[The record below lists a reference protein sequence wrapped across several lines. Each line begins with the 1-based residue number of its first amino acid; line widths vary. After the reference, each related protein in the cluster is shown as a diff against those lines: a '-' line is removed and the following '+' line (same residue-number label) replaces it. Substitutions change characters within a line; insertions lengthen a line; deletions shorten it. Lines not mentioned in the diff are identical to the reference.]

1 MSFPEINVSISGD
14 IPSPDSYPWFTGMT
28 LKDLLL
34 VSGSL
39 HQQYYDISDWEHAE
53 LARYDLQES
62 KYILQEINL
71 PAVLSG
77 AVDDNIQLF
86 PYDRLMVPKQQGLK
100 PPGFVT
106 VVGSI
111 YRPGEYTLLHVDETL
126 ESVLT
131 RAGGLMP
138 GAFREGISIERDNLM
153 LGWNGMA
160 SKLKKRDIIRV
171 PDNPNAVTVVGEVH
185 NPGYFTWKRGKS
197 LRYYLRLAGGVT
209 ARGDKQHI
217 FVKYANGEGASVT
230 RWRKP
235 EIRDGATIVV
245 SEKEI
250 YKDETTGMEIFQ
262 TLAGTAGSLAT
273 VILLINSQ
281 Q

>member
-1 MSFPEINVSISGD
+1 M
-14 IPSPDSYPWFTGMT
+14 
-28 LKDLLL
+28 
-34 VSGSL
+34 
-39 HQQYYDISDWEHAE
+39 
-53 LARYDLQES
+53 
-62 KYILQEINL
+62 
-71 PAVLSG
+71 
-77 AVDDNIQLF
+77 
-86 PYDRLMVPKQQGLK
+86 
-100 PPGFVT
+100 
-106 VVGSI
+106 
-111 YRPGEYTLLHVDETL
+111 
-126 ESVLT
+126 
-131 RAGGLMP
+131 
-138 GAFREGISIERDNLM
+138 
-153 LGWNGMA
+153 
-160 SKLKKRDIIRV
+160 
-171 PDNPNAVTVVGEVH
+171 GEVH
-185 NPGYFTWKRGKS
+185 NPGYFSWKRGKS

-235 EIRDGATIVV
+235 EIRDGATIKV